1 MHNKK
6 TIAKGIIVAT
16 ALSNAPVDSL
26 ANTIEEHRLMN
37 IENNTKE
44 NKIEDSIKNLFD
56 KIIEPIENLI
66 SEPKEVIKVNKN
78 IVKNDKVKHQKSII
92 HYIL

>member
-6 TIAKGIIVAT
+6 IIAKGIIVAT

-26 ANTIEEHRLMN
+26 ANTIEEYKLINMEDN
-37 IENNTKE
+37 AKE
-44 NKIEDSIKNLFD
+44 NKMGDSIKNLFA
-56 KIIEPIENLI
+56 KIVEPIENLI

-78 IVKNDKVKHQKSII
+78 IVKSSV
-92 HYIL
+92 LLL